1 MHLSLP
7 ALARRLFLWTHA
19 LIEDPPARA
28 VERAARP
35 AHAHQTADR
44 QTARHQTA
52 LHHTTAAKS
61 CPDRAT
67 PHQAVHPPQL
77 STQEIAPARMCM
89 HRQVELQRTFKFKH
103 SGREW
108 TGIPLIVANMDTV
121 RG

>member
-1 MHLSLP
+1 MSLLALLLCP
-7 ALARRLFLWTHA
+7 AY
-19 LIEDPPARA
+19 
-28 VERAARP
+28 
-35 AHAHQTADR
+35 AHQTADR
-44 QTARHQTA
+44 QTARNQIA
-52 LHHTTAAKS
+52 LHHTAAATS

-89 HRQVELQRTFKFKH
+89 HRQVELQRAFKFKH

-121 RG
+121 RA